1 MKSLQVAV
9 VHLLLMFS
17 GKSLAH
23 TVTFYVHNK
32 CPFPIWPATA
42 PNKQSSDSRQ
52 GDSNWQP
59 ACKTG
64 DCDGRLQCNGL
75 IGKPPATLVQ
85 VELKGDKGKPNFY
98 DRLLKN
104 LNNLCPQEL
113 QVVNKDG
120 KVVARRSACMA
131 FDINSFCCR
140 NEYGTPEKCKPSLY
154 SNIFKDACP
163 CYYSYAFDMPPPLEN
178 CTSKEYVITFCPS
191 AWGTDQASI

>member
-98 DRLLKN
+98 DVSLVDSYN
-104 LNNLCPQEL
+104 LPIS
-113 QVVNKDG
+113 VSTRPFSPK
-120 KVVARRSACMA
+120 
-131 FDINSFCCR
+131 
-140 NEYGTPEKCKPSLY
+140 
-154 SNIFKDACP
+154 
-163 CYYSYAFDMPPPLEN
+163 
-178 CTSKEYVITFCPS
+178 CTSEAAKKSKQLVPS
-191 AWGTDQASI
+191 RTSSC